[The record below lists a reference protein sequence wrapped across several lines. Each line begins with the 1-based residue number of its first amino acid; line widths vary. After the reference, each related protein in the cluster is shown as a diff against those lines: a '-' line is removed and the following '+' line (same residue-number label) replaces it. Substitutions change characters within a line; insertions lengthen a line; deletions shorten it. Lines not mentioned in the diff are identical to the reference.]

1 MNIDITNIDDLDY
14 FLLRNITIHE
24 PIHDFA
30 PSGNAQKMKK
40 FNDRIGAY
48 RSGGTSIKSGGDHQT
63 YMSPTNNNVDASID
77 DDTDITISD
86 FKYFNN
92 ETVESS
98 DKKITF
104 TNFNIS
110 KILSYDPDIAN
121 ENDDI
126 LMSTINRYITGRI
139 QDDGGV
145 DVQYSDQ
152 EHGAAEEREQP
163 LNVNPRRLIE
173 ELKIIKEYFG
183 EKEGP
188 ETRNTK
194 KQKKLITDT
203 ICNIIEDSQTIVSL
217 SDYFRLL
224 SVSQLFQQTRI
235 TRAQAAA
242 AVGVGV
248 AVAALA
254 AEASG
259 CVVSGGGKD
268 DGMYSKIRTNHD
280 DADIDDAVEEDA
292 VAVEE
297 DAVAVEEDAAVED
310 DAATVEQDAT
320 VQEDAATVEEDAATV
335 QEDAATVQEDAATV
349 EQDAAT
355 VQEDA
360 ATVEQDAAVEE
371 DDLISP
377 FLHEYIEFNEI
388 LAYFKDENGW
398 FNLETGD
405 YTEYSYDDL
414 ESVINDIKLFFDFYS
429 KIFNYYIR
437 EINNR
442 NSVLQIINSNFIRNG
457 LFIYF
462 LNKITNLEVKEI
474 PDTDDF
480 FYSIFKIGETKIS
493 DPQSNV
499 LYKLTGLPYINTND
513 VMNGGNKTIMDG
525 LTLFLKKF
533 TKQHEDMERIHLKTL
548 SDDLRGK
555 LNRNNTR
562 EYLKGILDQEMKG
575 VPNQD
580 TVIDALKHQGKG
592 PHSKWLIYNSI
603 ESDIYIDGT
612 PIEPYNLYT
621 SNLVNAI
628 CAMINLVDLPATSI
642 ETTRIND
649 ISYRE
654 YLEQCESL
662 IRQIFGAILVRFIN
676 IVDKYITKIP
686 TDVLRP
692 EEIVEW
698 QKITGVFRTQGAQ
711 IIVNTIISARRLFG
725 TREIGDESKSSYKC
739 NLIEKINC
747 GIFQNLINKITTL
760 NKDKKLKKIFKTKI
774 DTGDNKISTDTT
786 RFSNNLLIS
795 LAKNINSKFNND
807 NPKNLVYK
815 YEKTLLN
822 DIEKNTSITTQADD
836 KLLDNFKKQYRDDN
850 DVFINDDMSYSEYIG
865 KLKDNGGEVNHII
878 NNALTSKISKEDRS
892 RDQIMKFISLE
903 DELKVKCLI
912 SSILDAQDSFGS
924 CKGKVPE
931 EFHNSNIII
940 KNNDGIEFEFGL
952 NIYSTT
958 KDLYI
963 VKYYLTAITEDDKP
977 FGIYGE
983 ITEKLTKNRKLLLSA
998 VNSFDRVLDLL
1009 EDNHSYAL
1017 AELANKS
1024 ADTINFDTILSSDD
1038 NSKIMSSISNK
1049 AIGDIS
1055 QELATIIINTGY
1067 VNMTTK
1073 FPRRLLADGDRPS
1086 FVRAGILLK
1095 EAGFNMHV
1103 DVPNID
1109 RESGIFYSSEKGKK
1123 TGTNKTSLYIVK
1135 QNVNNNAGGAIKNRK
1150 RGHKI
1155 KKNKIKKNK
1164 TKKNKKNKKNKPK
1177 KSKKNINKL
1186 NKNKKTTIK
1195 KRKKQNKVKRKS
1207 IKK

>member
-1 MNIDITNIDDLDY
+1 MNIDITAIPDLDY

-30 PSGNAQKMKK
+30 PSGNANKMKK

-63 YMSPTNNNVDASID
+63 YMSPTNNIDATNN
-77 DDTDITISD
+77 DDTHITISD

-110 KILSYDPDIAN
+110 KILSYDTDIAN

-126 LMSTINRYITGRI
+126 LMSTINRYITDRI
-139 QDDGGV
+139 QHDGEV
-145 DVQYSDQ
+145 DVQYSQQ
-152 EHGAAEEREQP
+152 EDGAAEEKEPHSIVNQTILIQE
-163 LNVNPRRLIE
+163 LN
-173 ELKIIKEYFG
+173 KIKNMFG
-183 EKEGP
+183 EQR
-188 ETRNTK
+188 ETRNIK
-194 KQKKLITDT
+194 KTNNLLDDT

-235 TRAQAAA
+235 TRAQAADGA
-242 AVGVGV
+242 A
-248 AVAALA
+248 
-254 AEASG
+254 
-259 CVVSGGGKD
+259 GGGKD

-292 VAVEE
+292 VVEE
-297 DAVAVEEDAAVED
+297 EAVVEEDAAIEE
-310 DAATVEQDAT
+310 DAATVEQDTA
-320 VQEDAATVEEDAATV
+320 VEEDAATVEEDAA
-335 QEDAATVQEDAATV
+335 
-349 EQDAAT
+349 
-355 VQEDA
+355 
-360 ATVEQDAAVEE
+360 VEE
-371 DDLISP
+371 DDLSARESDGLSP

-388 LAYFKDENGW
+388 LAYFKDKNGW
-398 FNLETGD
+398 FNLKTGD

-525 LTLFLKKF
+525 LTLFLKEF

-548 SDDLRGK
+548 SVNLKSRLKRDK
-555 LNRNNTR
+555 TK
-562 EYLKGILDQEMKG
+562 EYLEDILQEEMIME
-575 VPNQD
+575 PNQD
-580 TVIDALKHQGKG
+580 KVIHALKHQRKG
-592 PHSKWLIYNSI
+592 PHSKWVIYNSI
-603 ESDIYIDGT
+603 DGEIEIDGT
-612 PIEPYNLYT
+612 TTEYYNLYT

-642 ETTRIND
+642 ETTLIKG
-649 ISYRE
+649 IKYRD
-654 YLEQCESL
+654 YLEDCETL

-676 IVDKYITKIP
+676 IVDGHIEKIAGEALTKEQ
-686 TDVLRP
+686 LL
-692 EEIVEW
+692 EW
-698 QKITGVFRTQGAQ
+698 QKITAVFRVNGAQ

-774 DTGDNKISTDTT
+774 DTEDNKISTYTT

-795 LAKNINSKFNND
+795 LAKDINSKFNKD
-807 NPKNLVYK
+807 NPENLVYK
-815 YEKTLLN
+815 YEKELLD
-822 DIEKNTSITTQADD
+822 DIAEKTSITTQADD
-836 KLLDNFKKQYRDDN
+836 KLLLNFKKQYSGEN
-850 DVFINDDMSYSEYIG
+850 DVFIDDNMSYTEYIK
-865 KLKDNGGEVNHII
+865 KLKDNGGKVNHII
-878 NNALTSKISKEDRS
+878 NNALTAKISNGDGE
-892 RDQIMKFISLE
+892 RDQIMNYISE
-903 DELKVKCLI
+903 ENKLKVTCLI

-924 CKGKVPE
+924 CKDKVPE

-940 KNNDGIEFEFGL
+940 KNNEGIEFEFGL

-963 VKYYLTAITEDDKP
+963 VKYYLTAITEDGEP

-1017 AELANKS
+1017 AELGNKS
-1024 ADTINFDTILSSDD
+1024 PDTINFDTILSSDD
-1038 NSKIMSSISNK
+1038 NMKIMSSISNK

-1067 VNMTTK
+1067 VNKNTN

-1086 FVRAGILLK
+1086 FVRASILLK
-1095 EAGFNMHV
+1095 EAGFNGL
-1103 DVPNID
+1103 VPNID
-1109 RESGIFYSSEKGKK
+1109 PESGIFYSSVKK
-1123 TGTNKTSLYIVK
+1123 TGEKKTSLYIVK
-1135 QNVNNNAGGAIKNRK
+1135 QNVGLNVGGGIKNRK

-1164 TKKNKKNKKNKPK
+1164 TKKNKKHKKIKPK
-1177 KSKKNINKL
+1177 KSKKYINKL
-1186 NKNKKTTIK
+1186 SKNKKTTIK
-1195 KRKKQNKVKRKS
+1195 KRKKQNKMKRKS

>member
-163 LNVNPRRLIE
+163 LNVNRRRLIE
-173 ELKIIKEYFG
+173 ELNEIKKDFG

-248 AVAALA
+248 AVAAVA

-297 DAVAVEEDAAVED
+297 DAVAVEDDAVAVEE
-310 DAATVEQDAT
+310 DAATVEQD
-320 VQEDAATVEEDAATV
+320 ATVEEDAATV
-335 QEDAATVQEDAATV
+335 QE
-349 EQDAAT
+349 DAAT

-513 VMNGGNKTIMDG
+513 VMNGGNKTIMDK
-525 LTLFLKKF
+525 LTLFLKEF

-548 SDDLRGK
+548 SDDLRGN
-555 LNRNNTR
+555 LNRNNTI
-562 EYLKGILDQEMKG
+562 EYLKGILDQEMNG
-575 VPNQD
+575 VPNKD
-580 TVIDALKHQGKG
+580 TEIDALKHKVKA
-592 PHSKWLIYNSI
+592 PHSKWVIYNSI
-603 ESDIYIDGT
+603 ESKIEIDGT
-612 PIEPYNLYT
+612 LTESYNLYT

-642 ETTRIND
+642 ETTRING
-649 ISYRE
+649 ISYRD
-654 YLEQCESL
+654 YLEKCESL

-676 IVDKYITKIP
+676 IVDKYITEIA
-686 TDVLRP
+686 TGVLR
-692 EEIVEW
+692 EEELLEW
-698 QKITGVFRTQGAQ
+698 QEITGVFRTQGAQ

-795 LAKNINSKFNND
+795 LAKNINSKFNKD
-807 NPKNLVYK
+807 KPKNLVYK

-822 DIEKNTSITTQADD
+822 DIDKHTSITTQADD
-836 KLLDNFKKQYRDDN
+836 NLLLNFKNQYRDDN

-892 RDQIMKFISLE
+892 RDQIMKFISQEDKLE
-903 DELKVKCLI
+903 VKCLI

-924 CKGKVPE
+924 CKGAIPE

-940 KNNDGIEFEFGL
+940 KNNDGIKFEFGL

-983 ITEKLTKNRKLLLSA
+983 ITEKLTKKRKLLLSA

-1095 EAGFNMHV
+1095 EAGFNIGV
-1103 DVPNID
+1103 SNID
-1109 RESGIFYSSEKGKK
+1109 SESGIFYSSEKGKK

-1135 QNVNNNAGGAIKNRK
+1135 QNVNNIAGGAIKNRK

-1195 KRKKQNKVKRKS
+1195 KRKKQKKVKRKS